1 MYCLLSGRPDTLIA
15 RARPA
20 AAVTSVKT
28 TDVCAARA
36 TILRAPRAAVPSP
49 PRVRRN
55 ARRGIPHQRC
65 FVSVSSSAL
74 LTPRSRC
81 SSLLLELVVL
91 AFELLEN
98 LQRLTAFVHQAETPA
113 DACEHVIVGGRAR
126 VQHDRLV
133 QCSRRLVEFALPL
146 EGARLLK
153 QCAVG
158 FRIEHQRGA
167 RVLQRLLRIAR
178 PV

>member
-55 ARRGIPHQRC
+55 ARPGIPQRC

-74 LTPRSRC
+74 LTPGSRC
-81 SSLLLELVVL
+81 SSLLLELVVFV
-91 AFELLEN
+91 FELLET
-98 LQRLTAFVHQAETPA
+98 LQRFPAFVHQAETTA
-113 DACEHVIVGGRAR
+113 DACEHVIVGGRA
-126 VQHDRLV
+126 
-133 QCSRRLVEFALPL
+133 
-146 EGARLLK
+146 
-153 QCAVG
+153 
-158 FRIEHQRGA
+158 
-167 RVLQRLLRIAR
+167 
-178 PV
+178 